1 MIRQHWSVFLIG
13 LLSGILS
20 AGLILLFISR
30 PRRYPIQLHPPPT
43 PAPIRVHITGSVL
56 QPGVYLVPVDSILE
70 NALEAAGG
78 AHPDADLNRVN
89 LAMTL
94 VDGQQ
99 VYIPDKQNNGPEQP
113 LEESQSHSMDNII
126 NINLAGP
133 AELEQLPG
141 IGPSLAEK
149 IVEYRLT
156 HGFFLE
162 VEDLLKVSGIGP
174 AKLDQ
179 IRDLIRCQ

>member
-1 MIRQHWSVFLIG
+1 MVRQQWSVFLVG
-13 LLSGILS
+13 LLSGLLS
-20 AGLILLFISR
+20 AGLVLLFISR

-43 PAPIRVHITGSVL
+43 PAPIQVYITGSVA
-56 QPGVYLVPVDSILE
+56 QPGVYLLPVESILE
-70 NALEAAGG
+70 RALEAAGG
-78 AHPDADLNRVN
+78 SNPDADLDRVN

-99 VYIPDKQNNGPEQP
+99 VYIPKKENEVPNPTTP
-113 LEESQSHSMDNII
+113 VSQSQAAISVI
-126 NINLAGP
+126 NINQAGA
-133 AELEQLPG
+133 AELERLPG

-156 HGFFLE
+156 HGLFLE